1 MIVEGEGRKR
11 FKSDRE
17 IEELVENFE
26 SCTVPPA
33 EFDHGAHLAVALW
46 YLARLPYTA
55 AARRMRE
62 GLHRYTAHNN
72 AQANYN
78 ETLTLFWLK
87 LVRSFLGRADS
98 ATTTATR
105 PLCERADE
113 LLAAYGSSK
122 LAFEYY
128 SRALIQTPEAKTSW
142 VEPDLK
148 PLDF

>member
-1 MIVEGEGRKR
+1 MSIESEGRKR
-11 FKSDRE
+11 YLCERE
-17 IEELVENFE
+17 IEELVESFE
-26 SCTVPPA
+26 DCTVPPA

-46 YLARLPYTA
+46 YLSRLPYEA
-55 AARRMRE
+55 AAGRMRD
-62 GLHRYTAHNN
+62 GLRRYTAHNN

-78 ETLTLFWLK
+78 ETLTIFWLK
-87 LVRSFLGRADS
+87 LVRHFLERADS
-98 ATTTATR
+98 AR
-105 PLCERADE
+105 PLAERADE

-128 SRALIQTPEAKTSW
+128 SRALVQTPEAKTSW

>member
-1 MIVEGEGRKR
+1 MSVEDKKQRRFLNERK
-11 FKSDRE
+11 
-17 IEELVENFE
+17 IEELVESFE
-26 SCTVPPA
+26 SCAVPPA

-46 YLARLPYTA
+46 YLSRLPYEAATA
-55 AARRMRE
+55 RMRA
-62 GLHRYTAHNN
+62 GLRRYTRHNN

-87 LVRSFLGRADS
+87 LVRRFLDRADAARS
-98 ATTTATR
+98 LA
-105 PLCERADE
+105 ERADE
-113 LLAAYGSSK
+113 LLTTYNGSK

-128 SRALIQTPEAKTSW
+128 SRELIQTPEAKAFW